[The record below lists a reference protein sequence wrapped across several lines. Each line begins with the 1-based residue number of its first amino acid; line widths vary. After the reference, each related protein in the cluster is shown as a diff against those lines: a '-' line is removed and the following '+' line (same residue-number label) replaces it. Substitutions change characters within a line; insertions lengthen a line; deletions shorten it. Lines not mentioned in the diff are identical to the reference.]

1 MFPQFVTS
9 VNFFGK
15 FVNTFFGVAIFLGVM
30 PVAFVGVHLT
40 VAACAAG
47 TKVRAVIAITIPA
60 KVAANFFI
68 FTPTRLLLAAYWLH
82 LTRLDLL
89 REPHL

>member
-1 MFPQFVTS
+1 
-9 VNFFGK
+9 
-15 FVNTFFGVAIFLGVM
+15 
-30 PVAFVGVHLT
+30 
-40 VAACAAG
+40 
-47 TKVRAVIAITIPA
+47 VRAVIAITIPV
-60 KVAANFFI
+60 KVATNFFI